1 MRKLLLGSIA
11 LMTFAIAIILIQIS
25 CKKEAVAQSNGNT
38 GSNYILKPAT
48 TSALGGVIIGNG
60 LSIAGDGTLSV
71 NNNEA
76 NYGGSA
82 QLNLILY
89 SHNGELWTANIDGTN
104 QTKIPITLP
113 TGITVLDNAHLSPD
127 GKKVIFDVNGQTQ
140 QGAAIYSCNIDGS
153 NLTKIVGDANAAST
167 YYVDDVK

>member
-1 MRKLLLGSIA
+1 MMCFSLS
-11 LMTFAIAIILIQIS
+11 IILFQIS
-25 CKKEAVAQSNGNT
+25 CKKEAVAQSGGNST
-38 GSNYILKPAT
+38 TNYVLKPAT
-48 TSALGGVIIGNG
+48 TSTLGGVIVGSG
-60 LSIAGDGTLSV
+60 LSVGSDGTLSV
-71 NNNEA
+71 NNNGTNNDE
-76 NYGGSA
+76 ST

-113 TGITVLDNAHLSPD
+113 TGITGFDNAHLSPD

-140 QGAAIYSCNIDGS
+140 GVAIYSCNIDGS
-153 NLTKIVGDANAAST
+153 NLTKIIGDANTAST